1 MAFYGHTE
9 NNQSMHPLLL
19 TSTLAAAAL
28 CGVLTACDG
37 AANKANSKV
46 SDNATTRPTANPQ
59 PRAGSQASDSSVAI
73 VTTAPPAAGYSGE
86 ELGAYR
92 RLNTARVTCGFGY
105 LRQNKRLDTAAGNH
119 VSWMLANARYAHAEV
134 AGTAAF
140 TGVDASDR
148 LPAAGYA
155 LSGSWGTGEIIDELP
170 SSNKTGFGSAGI
182 NNLLGAPYHLLEA
195 MSSAREMGV
204 SVKSGGPSGADFA
217 SASKVSYI
225 VVNLAYAGQVL
236 PQLQN
241 AKEVLTYPCQ
251 GITGTNWQLQG
262 EFPSPVPS
270 RNLGTSPIGQPIFVQ
285 VLEGNKLTI
294 ASASVVGPLGA
305 VALLPTMTR
314 ANDPNAELGS
324 HQAIVMPN
332 APLKPN
338 TSYSVSISGSN
349 SGVAFRKS
357 FSFQTG
363 S

>member
-1 MAFYGHTE
+1 
-9 NNQSMHPLLL
+9 MHLPSL
-19 TSTLAAAAL
+19 TSTLAALAL
-28 CGVLTACDG
+28 CGALAACDS
-37 AANKANSKV
+37 AANKAPHK
-46 SDNATTRPTANPQ
+46 AAAQTTANPQ
-59 PRAGSQASDSSVAI
+59 PGAVRQASGTSVAI
-73 VTTAPPAAGYSGE
+73 VTTAPPSAGYSGE

-105 LRQNKRLDTAAGNH
+105 LQQNKRLDTAASNH
-119 VSWMLANARYAHAEV
+119 VTWMLANARYAHAEV

-170 SSNKTGFGSAGI
+170 RSDKTGFGSAGI

-195 MSSAREMGV
+195 MSSVREMGV
-204 SVKSGGPSGADFA
+204 SVKSGGPSGADITGA
-217 SASKVSYI
+217 SRVSYI
-225 VVNLAYAGQVL
+225 VVNMAYAGQVL

-294 ASASVVGPLGA
+294 ASASIVGPLGA

-314 ANDPNAELGS
+314 ANDPNTELGA
-324 HQAIVMPN
+324 HQALIMPN

-338 TSYSVSISGSN
+338 TSYSVSISGLN
-349 SGVAFRKS
+349 SGVAFSRN